1 MNTIKKIKLI
11 LIAALLLVTVC
22 ACVFYYAKNKYLNMN
37 VNETVDHGLIT
48 ETTVSLT
55 GDTIRDGLNDIGELA
70 TEEYYFT
77 RVETYDSSKNIK
89 GFKVPFT
96 TSRFVYSYDGMVK
109 AGIDFTAIEVE
120 KDDLKKTITVKLP
133 ASQILDCSIDPDTFE
148 VYDEKKSVFNPIH
161 ISDYNDSLDEMLEAA
176 KADAIEKGVLE
187 RADSNAELLIKN
199 MVKSAYDVD
208 DYYIDVRS
216 AQ

>member
-11 LIAALLLVTVC
+11 LIAVLLLVTVC

-148 VYDEKKSVFNPIH
+148 VYDEKNSVFNPIH

>member
-22 ACVFYYAKNKYLNMN
+22 ACVFYYAKNKYLNAN

-96 TSRFVYSYDGMVK
+96 TSRFVYSYDGTVK
-109 AGIDFTAIEVE
+109 AGIDFTAIEVD

-148 VYDEKKSVFNPIH
+148 VYDEKNSVFNQIH
-161 ISDYNDSLDEMLEAA
+161 ISDYNDSLDEMMEAA

-187 RADSNAELLIKN
+187 RADNNAELLIKN